1 LAATILITYIISG
14 LIQPFFSGVVI
25 AFAIIKGASKLIN
38 FIPKLEEFRA
48 RIIIKG
54 NQEETLPVINE
65 CFNQFKNLNSE

>member
-25 AFAIIKGASKLIN
+25 AFAIIKGASIIN
-38 FIPKLEEFRA
+38 FRPKLEEFRA
-48 RIIIKG
+48 RKIIKG
-54 NQEETLPVINE
+54 NLEETLPVINE

>member
-1 LAATILITYIISG
+1 
-14 LIQPFFSGVVI
+14 VVI

-38 FIPKLEEFRA
+38 FRPKLEEFRA

-54 NQEETLPVINE
+54 NQEETLPFINE